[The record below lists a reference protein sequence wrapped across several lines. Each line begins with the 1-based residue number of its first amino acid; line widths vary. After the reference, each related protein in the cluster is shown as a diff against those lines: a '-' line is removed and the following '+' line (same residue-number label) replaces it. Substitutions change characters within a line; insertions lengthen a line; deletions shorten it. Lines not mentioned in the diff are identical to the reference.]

1 MRFIIGAVAGFAAG
15 VAAAT
20 LTAGKSADDL
30 RAEFERFRLEVQKA
44 DMDALGSHIEERFK
58 DLQAGLEKRIS
69 QLGSSAQE
77 VADDANGKARKAAD
91 DAADKARD
99 VAGKVE
105 DAVEDAGEA
114 ASQ

>member
-20 LTAGKSADDL
+20 LTAGKSAEDL
-30 RAEFERFRLEVQKA
+30 RAEIERFRLEVQKG

-58 DLQAGLEKRIS
+58 DLQAGLEQRIS

-77 VADDANGKARKAAD
+77 VADDATGKAKKAAD
-91 DAADKARD
+91 EAADKAD
-99 VAGKVE
+99 DIADQVG
-105 DAVEDAGEA
+105 DAVEDAAEA
-114 ASQ
+114 ASA